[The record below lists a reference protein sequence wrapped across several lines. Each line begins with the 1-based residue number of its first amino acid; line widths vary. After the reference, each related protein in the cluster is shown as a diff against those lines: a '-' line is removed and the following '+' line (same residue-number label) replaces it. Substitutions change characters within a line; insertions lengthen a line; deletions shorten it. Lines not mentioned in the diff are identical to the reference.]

1 MRHIHPSVNF
11 GHHKHL
17 KHTGDSDTSDSESDD
32 EESTAGSMNE
42 AGAAAAG
49 SSSTNADGES
59 PNVRNSITSPRRWFG
74 ARGGKKNKNKLPAK
88 ASKKDSMFSEINEDP
103 SQDNGAQVLAALE
116 AAVAGAMKYK
126 GRDHEIT
133 VGDERADE
141 EGGHH
146 GAARLGLLAFA
157 EQRIA
162 KLKKKYPHLKAAV
175 ASMSSSSSSSSSSM
189 KSPTGQGVKNSSM
202 APLSPNVVNKPS
214 SFQENMNPITGIS
227 QDSDSEEEDNNK
239 RVVNT
244 QPGKP
249 IKKNVDDDDDGGWSS
264 AIFEGSP
271 RSAPSVAAPAEAA
284 AAVDEGGVSNFTS
297 FLFDNKKVV
306 TDKSQKQDTAAAAEG
321 AGGGGGKMPRVSK
334 LPGSIVKTESLKES
348 HRISTEKVDQNR
360 KELRK
365 FLVDAKFGEFYQ
377 K

>member
-1 MRHIHPSVNF
+1 
-11 GHHKHL
+11 
-17 KHTGDSDTSDSESDD
+17 
-32 EESTAGSMNE
+32 
-42 AGAAAAG
+42 
-49 SSSTNADGES
+49 
-59 PNVRNSITSPRRWFG
+59 
-74 ARGGKKNKNKLPAK
+74 
-88 ASKKDSMFSEINEDP
+88 
-103 SQDNGAQVLAALE
+103 LE

-175 ASMSSSSSSSSSSM
+175 ASMSSSSFASSSSSSSM
-189 KSPTGQGVKNSSM
+189 KSPTGQGAKNNSM
-202 APLSPNVVNKPS
+202 APSPSVVNKPS
-214 SFQENMNPITGIS
+214 SFQENMNPITGVS
-227 QDSDSEEEDNNK
+227 QESDSEEEEDNSK
-239 RVVNT
+239 RVVNI

-249 IKKNVDDDDDGGWSS
+249 IKKKNDDDDDDGGWSS

-306 TDKSQKQDTAAAAEG
+306 NDKSQKQKDATTTAAAAAEG
-321 AGGGGGKMPRVSK
+321 VAAAGGKMPRVSK

-365 FLVDAKFGEFYQ
+365 FLVDAKLGEFYQ